1 MSEYFVK
8 NVDLDL
14 VFKPRIT
21 TKRGD
26 VGYSINGVDISN
38 KYEKTAN
45 DFDQLNYNTNI
56 RVPSSIFSGVY
67 RDLRY
72 LFQSYNAYFIRATLY
87 TSPETKKKYK
97 NFGDGKVSIYLQK
110 QYLKPVGGY
119 YKIRFTVDGGRATTI
134 NEPIGDINTDIFF
147 QYTYVSGRDGGQ
159 YYGGRGNGNHYIGI
173 LDVNSGVSTNTL
185 VNVAF
190 SSPSRGPYYTY

>member
-56 RVPSSIFSGVY
+56 RVPSSIFSGRY

-97 NFGDGKVSIYLQK
+97 NFGDGQVSIYLQK

-134 NEPIGDINTDIFF
+134 NEPIGDINTLIFF
-147 QYTYVSGRDGGQ
+147 QYTYVSGNDGGQ
-159 YYGGRGNGNHYIGI
+159 YYGGSGNGNHYIGI

-190 SSPSRGPYYTY
+190 SSPSQGPYYTY

>member
-1 MSEYFVK
+1 MSEYFTLGK
-8 NVDLDL
+8 DLDN
-14 VFKPRIT
+14 VFKLRIT
-21 TKRGD
+21 SKAPD

-38 KYEKTAN
+38 RYEKTAN
-45 DFDQLNYNTNI
+45 DWDQINYNTNI
-56 RVPSSIFSGVY
+56 KTPSQFFSGRY

-72 LFQSYNAYFIRATLY
+72 LFQSYSAYFIRATLY
-87 TSPETKKKYK
+87 TSPETKKKYE
-97 NFGDGKVSIYLQK
+97 NYGDGKVSIYLQK

-134 NEPIGDINTDIFF
+134 NEPIGDINTLIFF
-147 QYTYVSGRDGGQ
+147 QYTYVSGNDGGQ

-190 SSPSRGPYYTY
+190 SGPSRGPYYTY

>member
-8 NVDLDL
+8 NLDLDL

-45 DFDQLNYNTNI
+45 YFDQLNYNTNI
-56 RVPSSIFSGVY
+56 RVSFY
-67 RDLRY
+67 DLRY
-72 LFQSYNAYFIRATLY
+72 LFQSYSAYFIRATLY
-87 TSPETKKKYK
+87 TSPETKKKYE
-97 NFGDGKVSIYLQK
+97 NYGDGKVSIYLQK

-119 YKIRFTVDGGRATTI
+119 YNIRFYVDGGRATTI
-134 NEPIGDINTDIFF
+134 YEPIGDINTPIFF
-147 QYTYVSGRDGGQ
+147 QYTYVSGNDGGQ

-173 LDVNSGVSTNTL
+173 LDVNSGVSTNIL

>member
-8 NVDLDL
+8 NLDLDL

-45 DFDQLNYNTNI
+45 NFDQLNYNTNI
-56 RVPSSIFSGVY
+56 RVPFSESY

-72 LFQSYNAYFIRATLY
+72 LFQSYSAYFIRATLY
-87 TSPETKKKYK
+87 TSPETKKKYE
-97 NFGDGKVSIYLQK
+97 NYGDGKVSIYLQK

-134 NEPIGDINTDIFF
+134 NEPIGDINTLIFF
-147 QYTYVSGRDGGQ
+147 QYTYVSGHDGGQ

-190 SSPSRGPYYTY
+190 SGPSRGPYYTY